1 MIKELS
7 IQIEGVDIDVTVDFE
22 PAVITSQHY
31 DPSSLTLIEVYVYN
45 LIELFDYFA
54 TKDDI
59 LNAIRDE
66 VSKKL

>member
-7 IQIEGVDIDVTVDFE
+7 IQIEGVDIDVTVEYE
-22 PAVITSQHY
+22 PAVVTNQYY